1 MLFPDTIKSFQT
13 QISKAEANLDVI
25 DKKIQESIEKAQQ
38 VGDVDNV
45 MKLSALGSEL
55 KALKNTFSTQDTVGD
70 DAELKRAAE
79 TLRKINTQMDSIMS
93 KNNKT
98 AALISNVSDLITNIS
113 GFISP
118 INPTDTEDSTDT
130 ADTTVP
136 ENSTQA

>member
-1 MLFPDTIKSFQT
+1 MLSPDTIKSFQT

-38 VGDVDNV
+38 AGDVDNV

-55 KALKNTFSTQDTVGD
+55 KALKNSLPTQDTVGD

-79 TLRKINTQMDSIMS
+79 TLGKINTQMDSIMS

-118 INPTDTEDSTDT
+118 TNPTDTEDSTDT